1 MSHSKIIWE
10 LEVGLPIGLG
20 SKYRD
25 LDHLDLITPSRLL
38 HGRNNKRALVG
49 CTVVKDRKKEMRQL
63 EDVYDAWWNA
73 WKKEKMQDFIPQP
86 PKWKESGMVPK
97 VGDIV
102 IFPRTGGKA
111 LLGEMPWRIG
121 RITTAEPG
129 TDGFVRSVT
138 IEYRN
143 DPEDWPFKT
152 TYRAVRQIAVI
163 HREEDLEIIDQL
175 NEASRQADQH
185 YNLHNP

>member
-1 MSHSKIIWE
+1 MGGAGAASFR
-10 LEVGLPIGLG
+10 P
-20 SKYRD
+20 
-25 LDHLDLITPSRLL
+25 
-38 HGRNNKRALVG
+38 
-49 CTVVKDRKKEMRQL
+49 DRKLIPGLWHRTRQ
-63 EDVYDAWWNA
+63 A
-73 WKKEKMQDFIPQP
+73 
-86 PKWKESGMVPK
+86 GM
-97 VGDIV
+97 G
-102 IFPRTGGKA
+102 
-111 LLGEMPWRIG
+111 
-121 RITTAEPG
+121 EPG